1 MQCHTNIVSI
11 WDELEEHPSLFF
23 RLTSTTPSSPTAA
36 AGEDGKQQRQQK
48 SEKLRGMIRVV
59 MAGVSIVGVF
69 YSCVALAGYLAFP
82 DTARSN
88 ITLNFRQDDW
98 LMQVRAEGSHA
109 ICICSSKQL

>member
-1 MQCHTNIVSI
+1 
-11 WDELEEHPSLFF
+11 
-23 RLTSTTPSSPTAA
+23 
-36 AGEDGKQQRQQK
+36 
-48 SEKLRGMIRVV
+48 MIRVV

-98 LMQVRAEGSHA
+98 LMQVRAGVVGVMPSVSA
-109 ICICSSKQL
+109 RPNSCNCFSLVLL